1 MKRVLFCMGLVMSS
15 LLYAQQQLP
24 QVALTLPES
33 CINSRLSADA
43 SLKEYQHGTMVLTD
57 TDGSVVNLPVKCK
70 IHGATAAQYTM
81 KPSLAMKL
89 CTVDDT
95 EIDSCLLGIRSCSSW
110 ILDAMA
116 IDRIN
121 MRNRVTFDIWN
132 AMSRLPY
139 STQFGSRNGTIGRF
153 VELSINGNSY
163 GIYCLNDKIN
173 RKLLGLKKPKLNA
186 DGTLQTL
193 RGALYKSG
201 TTDIADQNTRG
212 YYLDNTVCVVEYHNA
227 WELKEPEDF
236 ACQEAW
242 APLMEFYDGNRNYNY
257 VQSHYYI
264 DNIVDNHLLIMA
276 LAIQDNWG
284 NKNKYVSVVDMSA
297 TGDAARLVYTP
308 WDLDT
313 SLGGRY
319 DGEYYNGT
327 YSDWKPADINKGG
340 TQVFSV
346 CVGQAEYQ
354 QMLRDRWTELRLTT
368 LSVDSVAARLRD
380 YTTLLEQS
388 GAWQRQ
394 WDTFQSRSAKPK
406 LVENLSV
413 EVEMIINWYRARFDE
428 LDAYFGTTALPM
440 EYEGECLRPQKM
452 IVDGRMLILQ
462 QGRYYDL
469 QGRLA
474 Q

>member
-1 MKRVLFCMGLVMSS
+1 MKKFFALSLMVVLATS
-15 LLYAQQQLP
+15 LFAQQQLP
-24 QVALTLPES
+24 TLQLTLPDS
-33 CINSRLSADA
+33 CFSGNLSVNH
-43 SLKEYQHGTMVLTD
+43 SLAEYNAGTMVLTD
-57 TDGSVVNLPVKCK
+57 TDGSVVSLPVKCK

-89 CTVDDT
+89 SDPITG
-95 EIDSCLLGIRSCSSW
+95 EIDSCLLGIRTCSSW

-121 MRNRVTFDIWN
+121 MRNRVAFDIWN

-139 STQFGSRNGTIGRF
+139 STDFGGRNGTLGRF

-186 DGTLQTL
+186 DGTLKTL

-201 TTDIADQNTRG
+201 TTDIDNQNTPG
-212 YYLDNTVCVVEYHNA
+212 FFLNYTVCVAEYHNA

-236 ACQEAW
+236 PCEAAW
-242 APLMEFYDGNRNYNY
+242 APLLEFYNGNKNYAY
-257 VQSHYYI
+257 VKSHYYLQ
-264 DNIVDNHLLIMA
+264 NLVDNHLFVMA

-297 TGDAARLVYTP
+297 AGDDARLVYTP

-319 DGEYYNGT
+319 DGGFYDGH
-327 YSDWKPADINKGG
+327 YSDWRPQDVDKAA
-340 TQVFSV
+340 TQVFAS
-346 CVGQAEYQ
+346 CTGEAEYK
-354 QMLRDRWTELRLTT
+354 QMLRDRWIELRTT
-368 LSVDSVAARLRD
+368 SLSVDSVAARMRA
-380 YTTLLEQS
+380 YTTLFVQS

-394 WDTFQSRSAKPK
+394 WSTFQARQYKPK
-406 LVENLSV
+406 LVEDLSV
-413 EVEMIINWYRARFDE
+413 EVELVINWYRDRFAQ
-428 LDAYFGTTALPM
+428 LDAYFGTTDVSCTDASVL
-440 EYEGECLRPQKM
+440 PQK
-452 IVDGRMLILQ
+452 VLKDGQMFIMHN
-462 QGRYYDL
+462 GVYYDL
-469 QGRLA
+469 QGRVR
-474 Q
+474 